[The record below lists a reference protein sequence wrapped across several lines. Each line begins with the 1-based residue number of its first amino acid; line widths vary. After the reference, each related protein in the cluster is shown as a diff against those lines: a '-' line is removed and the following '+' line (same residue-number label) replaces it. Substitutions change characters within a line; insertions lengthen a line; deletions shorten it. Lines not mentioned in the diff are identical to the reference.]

1 MISDLLLALSGIPGD
16 IIVHESYTSPTMPD
30 RFIISSRAMEMDIVL
45 PHERDLVEKRLL
57 PVAFAVKVLKE
68 FAQREDA
75 KRRRRSGDDESDG
88 VIQSSSRDHRNLC
101 AYRRGLLSGIDQAVL
116 QPYEQRLLLLEQK
129 ILKGQ
134 IEPNANAIEEFLGEF
149 TVSVIGTMDALKKIL
164 EDEDEEDGFYGAKL
178 LDELAFRYRQ
188 CGSFETKE
196 ALRIL
201 RRFAMRAFYGHCF
214 VWLAF
219 GTVAEEQQMR
229 RDFGRRRRR
238 ELNNK
243 GSFFIGAVR
252 EEDVMTQRL
261 ERLDMNEEE
270 DDDDEKENSMMK
282 NTDEYQIRYFQD
294 DDYLENAKILP
305 TDGGASAW
313 RDAFAVK
320 IEQTPKRMSASDAE
334 AVHFVGRCVRALRLH
349 RRALELRR
357 RKKFGSIKETNAKK
371 ADIDA
376 FLDEHARE
384 TGKEIES
391 LVLGIR
397 EDESKNTEKNEAA
410 INDGEDDFDDFT
422 SLDVVVNKAKRRVSK
437 KLGEVIDSETYDVN
451 DKSASSSFVTETF
464 ASLRNFFLLQR
475 GDIFSSLLDDEDSIF
490 IVPGSEKSGMKSA
503 KKRIE
508 SAWEDAV
515 ADNKYDGAS
524 ERFSLKRG
532 DKNYFS
538 ETNTVSSCDGFDDVY
553 MSYERTW
560 PVGLLVTDF
569 ALEKYGAIF
578 KSLFRLRRARSAL
591 SRVWQNISRHNRS
604 SVTALQMSNNTGNG
618 FETDANGVILRS
630 RTAIDFAL
638 RNWEQYASEDVIA
651 HRWSSFAQSMTSIAG
666 EGTAVDFEKATKAHR
681 EFIVSVS
688 RELFVKDG
696 SMVRKKKKDASD
708 VEKAVAEISNLA
720 FTLELLSQEYR
731 DINDKEIE
739 EETSDEQKL
748 YTNEH
753 LVTKTEH
760 VLSRAQECTALLCSA
775 LRSEVLG
782 VSDVTLHDKVDA
794 LLFRLEFNKQR

>member
-164 EDEDEEDGFYGAKL
+164 EDEDEEDGFYGAEL

-651 HRWSSFAQSMTSIAG
+651 HRWSSFAQSMTSSAG